1 MHVGCELTFLPRSP
15 VVSFALV
22 TVCTRAFLFPIGIQL
37 IPMNHEQRIP
47 MKKLLIRF
55 GYAIAVAALLTIFA
69 QMLAVGLYVFVLV
82 AVVCTVAYFHLRT
95 NE

>member
-1 MHVGCELTFLPRSP
+1 
-15 VVSFALV
+15 
-22 TVCTRAFLFPIGIQL
+22 
-37 IPMNHEQRIP
+37 

-82 AVVCTVAYFHLRT
+82 AVVFTVAYFHLRT

>member
-1 MHVGCELTFLPRSP
+1 MHLGCELTSY
-15 VVSFALV
+15 VSLV
-22 TVCTRAFLFPIGIQL
+22 EVASLCPLRWAFLFPIGIQL
-37 IPMNHEQRIP
+37 ILTNHEQRIP

-55 GYAIAVAALLTIFA
+55 GYAIAVAALLTLFA
-69 QMLAVGLYVFVLV
+69 QMIAIGLYVFVLV

>member
-1 MHVGCELTFLPRSP
+1 G
-15 VVSFALV
+15 
-22 TVCTRAFLFPIGIQL
+22 AFLFPIGIQMIL
-37 IPMNHEQRIP
+37 MNHEERNP

-55 GYAIAVAALLTIFA
+55 GYAIAVAALLTVIA

>member
-1 MHVGCELTFLPRSP
+1 MHLGCELTSYVSP
-15 VVSFALV
+15 VEEANL
-22 TVCTRAFLFPIGIQL
+22 CPLRWAFLFPIGIQL
-37 IPMNHEQRIP
+37 IPTNHEPRIP
-47 MKKLLIRF
+47 MKKLLYYF

-82 AVVCTVAYFHLRT
+82 AVVCTIAYFHLRT

>member
-1 MHVGCELTFLPRSP
+1 
-15 VVSFALV
+15 
-22 TVCTRAFLFPIGIQL
+22 
-37 IPMNHEQRIP
+37 

-55 GYAIAVAALLTIFA
+55 GYALAVAALLTVIA

-95 NE
+95 KE